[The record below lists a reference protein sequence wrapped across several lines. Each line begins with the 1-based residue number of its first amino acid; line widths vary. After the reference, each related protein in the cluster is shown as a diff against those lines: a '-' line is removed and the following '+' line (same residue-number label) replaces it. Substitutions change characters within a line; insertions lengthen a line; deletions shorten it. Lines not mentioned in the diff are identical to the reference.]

1 MVGGTDVFYTI
12 HNILITLS
20 QWNSTRYPVWA
31 SLARDYL
38 PVMASSISSECAFS
52 SARITISKH
61 RSRLKPDIV
70 EALQFLKCLH
80 RQELIYREEP
90 STILESQTETAAQT
104 CIEGSEEPAGWDDL
118 VGDLEDDEVF

>member
-1 MVGGTDVFYTI
+1 M
-12 HNILITLS
+12 TLS

-38 PVMASSISSECAFS
+38 PVMASSVSSERAFS
-52 SARITISKH
+52 SAGITISKR

-90 STILESQTETAAQT
+90 STILELQTESAAQE
-104 CIEGSEEPAGWDDL
+104 CIEESGEPEGWDDL
-118 VGDLEDDEVF
+118 VGDLEDDEGFPDCDDEVFVQGV